1 MRLPV
6 LHSARSV
13 CLPAIGY
20 ESTLAALGRA
30 GAELRVLAEAAAAP
44 VQSSIKMETC
54 CLSQAEQV
62 GKLARGMLGAKLQA
76 RFLRHT
82 VATEAVR
89 LAKMAGLLRA
99 TAAPLAVAEH

>member
-1 MRLPV
+1 MLAV
-6 LHSARSV
+6 LEKTDKSHKER
-13 CLPAIGY
+13 
-20 ESTLAALGRA
+20 
-30 GAELRVLAEAAAAP
+30 AEAAAAP